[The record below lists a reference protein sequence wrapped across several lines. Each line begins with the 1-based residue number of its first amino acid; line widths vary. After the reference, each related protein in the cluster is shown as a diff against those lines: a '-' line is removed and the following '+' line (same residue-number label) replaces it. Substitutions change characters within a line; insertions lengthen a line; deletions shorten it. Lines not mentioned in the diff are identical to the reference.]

1 MRKEDEK
8 DEVNSEDE
16 NGIIKEGGNTLGKVV
31 IESSGDTLGDLGAA
45 VQLRSE
51 EISGQRVIEV
61 DTSDEEVDLDGGET
75 KDVEEQMS
83 SDQRFCRRDNE
94 PKRGREVVVEV
105 ESDDEEPVLED
116 MDSMGTG
123 LSNIPVFNSHD
134 CFVRRDST

>member
-31 IESSGDTLGDLGAA
+31 IEASGDTLGDLGAA

-51 EISGQRVIEV
+51 ENSGQRVIEV
-61 DTSDEEVDLDGGET
+61 DTSDEEVDLDGGDT
-75 KDVEEQMS
+75 KDVEELKS
-83 SDQRFCRRDNE
+83 SDQRFCLRDSE
-94 PKRGREVVVEV
+94 PSRGREVVVEV
-105 ESDDEEPVLED
+105 ESDDEEPVLEE

-123 LSNIPVFNSHD
+123 LSNILVFK
-134 CFVRRDST
+134 FA